1 MKENISEKA
10 KQKQSYLELLILL
23 KVLFVSFIMIKFM
36 QLKIY
41 MAVVKQPFRDEIDSL
56 DQKISESKVTLKK
69 HEKTVSSRVR
79 ILISNVP
86 YMLKQH

>member
-1 MKENISEKA
+1 
-10 KQKQSYLELLILL
+10 
-23 KVLFVSFIMIKFM
+23 
-36 QLKIY
+36 
-41 MAVVKQPFRDEIDSL
+41 MAVVKQPFGDEMDSL

-69 HEKTVSSRVR
+69 HEKTVSPSVR